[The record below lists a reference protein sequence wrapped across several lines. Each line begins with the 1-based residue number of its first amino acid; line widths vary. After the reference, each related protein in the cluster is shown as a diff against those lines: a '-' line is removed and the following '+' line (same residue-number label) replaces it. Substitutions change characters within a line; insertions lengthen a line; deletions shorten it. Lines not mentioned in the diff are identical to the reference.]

1 MNKRIIV
8 ILFTVFSICMKAQVE
23 IDGKQA
29 MFDSKTNTALATI
42 PKSVFGSDYQTT
54 VNGKTYTFNKIEG
67 GKVYSVDDLN
77 ITFTFLPILHLEG
90 QFGYEYE
97 QAVVSLLM
105 PDESDIIGLS
115 GKIKWRGGTT
125 NAADKHK
132 RNYKIKLNEDQQF
145 FGLRKDNKWIL
156 DAGQADL
163 FRVRNRIA
171 TEIWNDMSQKPYY
184 ANKEPDVLTGVRGKL
199 IEVFLNDEYRG
210 IYCLTECMD
219 RKQLKLKKFDKETGE
234 IHGGLWKS
242 KGYGSSL
249 MWECPDTYDNQSET
263 WDVFEAKYP
272 ELDDLEETDY
282 STLYNAI
289 NFVANSS
296 DEDFCEHI
304 REYFDIPTIIDYY
317 IFLETLNAF
326 DNVGKNMYWAVYDKV
341 QDKKLTPAV
350 WDLDATVG
358 AKWLGEWSVPNF
370 EININMNL
378 IVRLLEL
385 NVDNFKEKA
394 LQRYHSLR
402 ENILSTINLKERY
415 IDYYNNIH
423 LSGADKREENLWSK
437 DTDIAGE
444 ILDFEN
450 EIDFILE
457 WITQHMQYLDEHQF
471 KQVNTH
477 IDNINIKDNKTYY
490 NLYGQKINISN
501 GANVRVYINNGKKYV
516 H

>member
-1 MNKRIIV
+1 
-8 ILFTVFSICMKAQVE
+8 
-23 IDGKQA
+23 
-29 MFDSKTNTALATI
+29 
-42 PKSVFGSDYQTT
+42 
-54 VNGKTYTFNKIEG
+54 
-67 GKVYSVDDLN
+67 
-77 ITFTFLPILHLEG
+77 
-90 QFGYEYE
+90 
-97 QAVVSLLM
+97 
-105 PDESDIIGLS
+105 
-115 GKIKWRGGTT
+115 
-125 NAADKHK
+125 
-132 RNYKIKLNEDQQF
+132 
-145 FGLRKDNKWIL
+145 
-156 DAGQADL
+156 
-163 FRVRNRIA
+163 
-171 TEIWNDMSQKPYY
+171 MSQKPYY